1 MTKEKEESRKEL
13 NITLNWNEKL
23 QSGENNRTDA
33 EFNINNIFKRLLFS
47 RAIYPSSKHDSPLK
61 SLKNEKRPKIA
72 LGNQQ
77 VIAV

>member
-1 MTKEKEESRKEL
+1 MFIIT
-13 NITLNWNEKL
+13 NIYT
-23 QSGENNRTDA
+23 
-33 EFNINNIFKRLLFS
+33 
-47 RAIYPSSKHDSPLK
+47 IYDSPLK